1 MDQVLHTRSLF
12 RCNSL
17 YELVKGTFPIL
28 LGKEGEEDKGS
39 DYKENFKDFVAGMK
53 SHSGVPSF
61 VIPNS

>member
-1 MDQVLHTRSLF
+1 
-12 RCNSL
+12 
-17 YELVKGTFPIL
+17 VKGTFPIL